1 MKTLHTFN
9 KKAFLFAVLGT
20 ALLFFYSCSSSETDD
35 LPITD
40 DEMVIDE
47 DDDTDVDSAN
57 FNAELAKLQN
67 FVQPMEL
74 NEPEL
79 IEDSSDPSR
88 NGQFECVVQKFKA
101 APGFDEMLALDPA
114 NGVIYPGAMLKGES
128 IPTGEYI
135 GINGGRA
142 PITLSIS
149 LENIDGTA
157 SVEVEDP
164 DLDGVRNSVN
174 SLLAQGVNGATPAD
188 LNFTI
193 QEVHSEEQLDI
204 ALRANYRSRNKDISG
219 SFDFES
225 SEYNYKYVVKFFQ
238 EYYTIDMTLPPN
250 DDPGSLFTEL
260 PNLDNTSP
268 VIVSS
273 VVYGRM
279 VLYTVE
285 SNYSTL
291 DVKSAFALS
300 FSQGSSSGE
309 GGLDVDYKKI
319 ISESKIE
326 ALVIG
331 GSAEDAVGVIE
342 GPSGVY
348 SYIINGGNYSKD
360 SPGKPLAYTL
370 RYIKRDFPIA
380 RVVLTSEYPVRTC
393 DLAWPEYELKLVKI
407 AGSTLTN
414 RELYGNLEIRMYS
427 DADRDF
433 VRDDT
438 QNPGV
443 DNAWWNREN
452 KSSERVNVKRGEE
465 NAYTF
470 DDDPVDDEFFEY
482 DIEPY
487 RPDKSKD
494 YFEYRGHLYDNE
506 FIGFDDLGAKSKR
519 AYLDNLG
526 ENAMSQQEAQEANLI
541 GSSEVIP
548 SGVYYYSH
556 SFEDGITVFYKITEK

>member
-1 MKTLHTFN
+1 MKTIHSLC
-9 KKAFLFAVLGT
+9 KKGWVLALCGLSFLIIA
-20 ALLFFYSCSSSETDD
+20 SCSKSESENPLPPDD
-35 LPITD
+35 S
-40 DEMVIDE
+40 VV
-47 DDDTDVDSAN
+47 DDDNGVVDQTN
-57 FNAELAKLQN
+57 FNAELAQLQN
-67 FVQPMEL
+67 FTQPMEL
-74 NEPEL
+74 NEPEP
-79 IEDSSDPSR
+79 IEDNSSPER
-88 NGQFECVVQKFKA
+88 NGQFECVTRKFKA

-149 LENIDGTA
+149 LENINGTA

-164 DLDGVRNSVN
+164 DLDGVRNAVN
-174 SLLAQGVNGATPAD
+174 SLLAQGVSGATPAN

-225 SEYNYKYVVKFFQ
+225 SEYNHKYVVKFFQ

-250 DDPGSLFTEL
+250 NDPGSLFTAL
-260 PNLDNTSP
+260 PSLNSTSP

-309 GGLDVDYKKI
+309 GGVDVDYTKI
-319 ISESKIE
+319 INESNIE

-331 GSAEDAVGVIE
+331 GSAEDAVGIVN

-348 SYIINGGNYSKD
+348 NYITNGGNYSQD

-370 RYIKRDFPIA
+370 RYIKNDFPIA
-380 RVVLTSEYPVRTC
+380 RVVLASEYPVRTC

-407 AGSTLTN
+407 TGSKATN

-427 DADRDF
+427 AANKDF
-433 VRDDT
+433 VRENSN
-438 QNPGV
+438 NPGV

-452 KSSERVNVKRGEE
+452 KSSERVNVKEGDE
-465 NAYTF
+465 NSYEF
-470 DDDPVDDEFFEY
+470 DDDPIDDEFFTY

-506 FIGFDDLGAKSKR
+506 FIGFDDLGSKSKK
-519 AYLDNLG
+519 AFLDNLG
-526 ENAMSQQEAQEANLI
+526 ENSLSAEEITNAGLNDALPGE
-541 GSSEVIP
+541 
-548 SGVYYYSH
+548 YYYSH

>member
-1 MKTLHTFN
+1 MKTNHSLS
-9 KKAFLFAVLGT
+9 KKGWVLALCGLSFLIIT
-20 ALLFFYSCSSSETDD
+20 SCSKSESENPLPPDD
-35 LPITD
+35 GI
-40 DEMVIDE
+40 V
-47 DDDTDVDSAN
+47 DDDDGGVVDQTN

-74 NEPEL
+74 NEPEPV
-79 IEDSSDPSR
+79 EDSSDPSR

-149 LENIDGTA
+149 LENINGTA
-157 SVEVEDP
+157 SVEVGDP
-164 DLDGVRNSVN
+164 DLDGVRNAVN
-174 SLLAQGVNGATPAD
+174 SLLAQGVSGATPAN

-193 QEVHSEEQLDI
+193 QEVYSEEQLDI

-225 SEYNYKYVVKFFQ
+225 SEYNHKYVVKFFQ
-238 EYYTIDMTLPPN
+238 EYYTIDLTLPPN
-250 DDPGSLFTEL
+250 NNPGSLFTAL
-260 PNLDNTSP
+260 PSLNNTSP

-309 GGLDVDYKKI
+309 GGVDVDYTKI
-319 ISESKIE
+319 INESNIE

-331 GSAEDAVGVIE
+331 GSAEDAVGIVN

-348 SYIINGGNYSKD
+348 DYITNGGNYSQD

-370 RYIKRDFPIA
+370 RYIKNDFPIA
-380 RVVLTSEYPVRTC
+380 RVVLASEYPVRTC

-407 AGSTLTN
+407 TGSTLTN

-427 DADRDF
+427 AANKDF
-433 VRDDT
+433 VRENSN
-438 QNPGV
+438 NPGV

-452 KSSERVNVKRGEE
+452 KSSERVNVKRGDE
-465 NAYTF
+465 NSYEF
-470 DDDPVDDEFFEY
+470 DDDPIDDEFFTY

-506 FIGFDDLGAKSKR
+506 FIGFDDLGSKSKK
-519 AYLDNLG
+519 AFLDNLG
-526 ENAMSQQEAQEANLI
+526 ENALSAEEITNAGLNDALPGE
-541 GSSEVIP
+541 
-548 SGVYYYSH
+548 YYYSH